1 MKKRIISA
9 IIALIIIIPLL
20 IIGNYP
26 FILGCSIISILGY
39 KEIIEL
45 KKSHHKIPNLITI
58 IGLIDLLILVLNNI
72 KGNSFNY
79 VISYQ
84 SLLFVII
91 SLLLPTIFYKK
102 EEYITKDA
110 FYLIGNI
117 LLIGLF
123 FNSLIILRYKDFSLL
138 IYLILIPILTDTFA
152 YFGGKLFGKH
162 KLSSISP
169 NKTWEGSII
178 GLGLASILG
187 IIYYLIWVGSF
198 SFKVIWLTILLSS
211 LGQMGDLFM
220 SKIKR
225 ENDIKDFSNIMPG
238 HGGILDRLDSLIFVI
253 FSYIILMYL

>member
-117 LLIGLF
+117 
-123 FNSLIILRYKDFSLL
+123 
-138 IYLILIPILTDTFA
+138 
-152 YFGGKLFGKH
+152 
-162 KLSSISP
+162 
-169 NKTWEGSII
+169 
-178 GLGLASILG
+178 
-187 IIYYLIWVGSF
+187 
-198 SFKVIWLTILLSS
+198 
-211 LGQMGDLFM
+211 
-220 SKIKR
+220 
-225 ENDIKDFSNIMPG
+225 
-238 HGGILDRLDSLIFVI
+238 
-253 FSYIILMYL
+253 